1 MIRRRS
7 SYLRVGKSQTVY
19 DRARV
24 INNQSWFY
32 IYNLAEKLATRGGE
46 HARAGR
52 QPPQRQRRRRTKTWR
67 DAMRSAARQKLF
79 FFFCPP
85 WRHGVR
91 LPSGVGVEAF
101 FFFRRREA
109 PNQPTACH
117 GTYFRANPWAF
128 CTSFGERS
136 PDDLGHLDLI
146 IRRLRCRRACVRARA
161 TPPQSAGLQGSG
173 VAGRGRS
180 AFTSSHA
187 QGLRGRGTLISFIPT
202 TPGNWHEAARAA
214 RGQQCC

>member
-67 DAMRSAARQKLF
+67 DAMRSAARQKLSF
-79 FFFCPP
+79 FFFALLGVMACACRLE
-85 WRHGVR
+85 WEWKHSSSSDAERHRTNQLHVMAHILEPIRGLSAHRLASGVR
-91 LPSGVGVEAF
+91 MILVTSTSSSVGFVVAV
-101 FFFRRREA
+101 
-109 PNQPTACH
+109 
-117 GTYFRANPWAF
+117 
-128 CTSFGERS
+128 
-136 PDDLGHLDLI
+136 
-146 IRRLRCRRACVRARA
+146 RACVRGRRRRS
-161 TPPQSAGLQGSG
+161 PQVCRVQASPAAAGAHSHHHMH
-173 VAGRGRS
+173 RG
-180 AFTSSHA
+180 
-187 QGLRGRGTLISFIPT
+187 
-202 TPGNWHEAARAA
+202 
-214 RGQQCC
+214 

>member
-79 FFFCPP
+79 FCPP

-117 GTYFRANPWAF
+117 GTYFRANPWAS

-136 PDDLGHLDLI
+136 LDDLGHLDLI
-146 IRRLRCRRACVRARA
+146 IRRLRCRRACVRGRRRRS
-161 TPPQSAGLQGSG
+161 PQVCRVQTSPAAAGAHSHHHMH
-173 VAGRGRS
+173 RG
-180 AFTSSHA
+180 
-187 QGLRGRGTLISFIPT
+187 
-202 TPGNWHEAARAA
+202 
-214 RGQQCC
+214 